1 MNMFKPY
8 QSGRGQMPSQQANPQ
23 MRNVM
28 QQAYQMG
35 FGNTMPPSPTQSN
48 PRKFNFAEAE
58 QGMQIQNPTNPMP
71 PSPTQG
77 NPRKFNFAEAEQGMQ
92 IQNPTNPM
100 AGRSAWGGGGND
112 LVSQGMRQLQGMSP
126 QQVQGLV
133 SALAP
138 DIQRAVAGSMNGG
151 DGRFLKRR

>member
-35 FGNTMPPSPTQSN
+35 FGNT
-48 PRKFNFAEAE
+48 
-58 QGMQIQNPTNPMP
+58 MP